1 MEPQVSWKIWK
12 ASFGSLTGIRFPAGP
27 EPAAGG
33 GAGAGA
39 GGVAAA
45 AGRVGGGGGAGGG
58 VVSVAGVS
66 SGVFPRPFDVW
77 NKLKDLQPARMHAP
91 SKFQALFDSQQTC
104 SLQKSVML
112 AASRATRRAADLN
125 GCVVLDDAP
134 AAIMRAFSVQA
145 MQNLV
150 ECLQGGRGH
159 LRLQGL
165 THVQGGCM
173 VLELTCS
180 SSAPQFVIWNS
191 CASSM
196 PGDSWRT
203 RWATRCVFFSFFFFN
218 FCSYLF

>member
-1 MEPQVSWKIWK
+1 M
-12 ASFGSLTGIRFPAGP
+12 
-27 EPAAGG
+27 
-33 GAGAGA
+33 
-39 GGVAAA
+39 
-45 AGRVGGGGGAGGG
+45 
-58 VVSVAGVS
+58 
-66 SGVFPRPFDVW
+66 FPRPFDVW
-77 NKLKDLQPARMHAP
+77 NMFKELQPARMHAP

-173 VLELTCS
+173 VLEPFADLL
-180 SSAPQFVIWNS
+180 QFSPPVRHLEQLCFEHARGLLEDTHTMGNKV
-191 CASSM
+191 
-196 PGDSWRT
+196 
-203 RWATRCVFFSFFFFN
+203 VFFSFFFFN